1 MAFNH
6 LLSQMVKMSLLAK
19 KECFMKKF
27 LAVLLSLFVALGC
40 FAMAG
45 CKESSVFDG
54 NYTETDKAGI
64 TAFATAVEEKET
76 AVDFADGV
84 KMTFEVSFPIE
95 DKVYEIEME
104 FKTMLKNNKLL
115 IEGEMEMPM
124 QNGKGDVDTMTAD
137 FWFADDYMYM
147 KAKYDGE
154 EVKMKMLMNI
164 NEFID
169 EYAGASTD
177 DVETDLSDLLEE
189 YADVEGVKFY
199 LEQTE
204 TISKAKL
211 EVPETIISGQKVK
224 MTSVLVYNEEQILT
238 GVMMDLEMY
247 LDHDSDPETEDIISR
262 TYVSIEQWTGEIEL
276 PSDYLSYSPI

>member
-40 FAMAG
+40 FSMAG
-45 CKESSVFDG
+45 CKDSSVFDG
-54 NYTETDKAGI
+54 NYTEVDKASI
-64 TAFATAVEEKET
+64 TAFSTEVEEKET

-104 FKTMLKNNKLL
+104 FNTMLKNNKLL

-177 DVETDLSDLLEE
+177 DVETNLSDLLEE

-247 LDHDSDPETEDIISR
+247 LDHDSDPETEDIITR

-276 PSDYLSYSPI
+276 PSDYLSYRPI